1 MIRNKGGNVG
11 EEGRGGDGVR
21 EGERECVRE
30 RRNFEG
36 VGVRRGRNGM
46 DGGREG

>member
-1 MIRNKGGNVG
+1 MG
-11 EEGRGGDGVR
+11 EERREGDGGKGRR
-21 EGERECVRE
+21 ERVCVRE

-36 VGVRRGRNGM
+36 MGVRRGRNGM